1 MSVQDKIPNLETQK
15 RIATALESLAKTLSP
30 SSLQTYIDERINSKR
45 LETYPVGYVWL
56 SFSEK
61 NPSEIVGGTWELVE
75 QGRMLLSAGSD
86 YSVGSTGGNSTH
98 YHWYGFVLGGYFGN
112 LVGEGSTDVGAL
124 GGGAHGNPVGMGDD
138 TLSQVN
144 VKINN
149 GTQTGTHSTS
159 AARYESRTMT
169 SSESSMPPYI
179 SVYMF
184 RRTA

>member
-75 QGRMLLSAGSD
+75 QGRMLLSAGDD
-86 YSVGSTGGNSTH
+86 YAVESTGGSTEH
-98 YHWYGFVLGGYFGN
+98 SHKYAVFSHAWYGAT
-112 LVGEGSTDVGAL
+112 VGPDSNTVWTWDFESGAEK
-124 GGGAHGNPVGMGDD
+124 AAEVVRNE
-138 TLSQVN
+138 TTTVN
-144 VKINN
+144 SGLNSSSNQKTANIV
-149 GTQTGTHSTS
+149 
-159 AARYESRTMT
+159 R
-169 SSESSMPPYI
+169 SESSTSSASNLSPYI
-179 SVYMF
+179 AIYMF

>member
-75 QGRMLLSAGSD
+75 QGRMLLSAGSN

-98 YHWYGFVLGGYFGN
+98 NHWYGFVLSVYYGN
-112 LVGEGSTDVGAL
+112 FVGENGPVGAL
-124 GGGAHGNPVGMGDD
+124 GDGAHGNPAGMSNK
-138 TLSQVN
+138 LSDAN
-144 VKINN
+144 VTINN
-149 GTQTGTHSTS
+149 GTQKATHS
-159 AARYESRTMT
+159 ANAVRYESRTRT

>member
-30 SSLQTYIDERINSKR
+30 SSLQTYIDERINAKR

-75 QGRMLLSAGSD
+75 QGRMLLSAGND
-86 YSVGSTGGNSTH
+86 YAVESTGGSAEH
-98 YHWYGFVLGGYFGN
+98 SHKYAVFSHVWYGATVGSDNNTVWTWDFESGAEKLADVVRNETTTVNSGLNGG
-112 LVGEGSTDVGAL
+112 S
-124 GGGAHGNPVGMGDD
+124 
-138 TLSQVN
+138 
-144 VKINN
+144 K
-149 GTQTGTHSTS
+149 QTT
-159 AARYESRTMT
+159 ANIIR
-169 SSESSMPPYI
+169 SESSTSSASNLSPYI
-179 SVYMF
+179 AVYMF